1 MKIAILGVGFLG
13 RKLHDFFSKKYE
25 VASADINP
33 SSSYIS
39 KIDATNEK
47 EVESFFYKEKPD
59 IVIDTIALSSYFDCE
74 KNYPLC
80 RKLNF
85 DSAKYISKS
94 CKKYGSKMIF
104 ISSSYVFDG
113 EKGDYD
119 ETDAPNSI
127 NNYAKSKIDAEKI
140 VLKIDGSIVI
150 RLEPIYGFNNEKK
163 QIVFGTNSF
172 DVDVQVGFPNLLRK
186 PIFID
191 DIPPIISILL
201 KKNLSG
207 IFNIAG
213 PTKLKWLD
221 FLNEL
226 SVLANAKQKIKIVD
240 NSSWILKPPFDSTLS
255 TAKIELLGV
264 QTTFYKDACKE
275 LKTFEA
281 ALDN

>member
-1 MKIAILGVGFLG
+1 
-13 RKLHDFFSKKYE
+13 
-25 VASADINP
+25 
-33 SSSYIS
+33 
-39 KIDATNEK
+39 
-47 EVESFFYKEKPD
+47 
-59 IVIDTIALSSYFDCE
+59 
-74 KNYPLC
+74 
-80 RKLNF
+80 
-85 DSAKYISKS
+85 
-94 CKKYGSKMIF
+94 MIF

-201 KKNLSG
+201 KKSLSG